1 MIEPACAPSNGYNVT
16 TASRIMVEKHMAQGE
31 SFECRFN
38 GFGEYTIHAEPWPW
52 RQGTVKVAP

>member
-1 MIEPACAPSNGYNVT
+1 
-16 TASRIMVEKHMAQGE
+16 MVEKHMAQGE